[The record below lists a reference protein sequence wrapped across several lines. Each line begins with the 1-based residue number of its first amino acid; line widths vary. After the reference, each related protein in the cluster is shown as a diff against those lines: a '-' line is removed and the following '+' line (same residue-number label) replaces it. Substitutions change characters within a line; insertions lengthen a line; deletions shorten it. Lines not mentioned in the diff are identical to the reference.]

1 MKIIQSFFAN
11 DTSRPLRTNVDIA
24 SKQANI
30 SNKFL
35 KKHNYDT
42 ILYTDQQ
49 SAKYFY
55 HIKYDEIKI
64 IDLKE
69 FNIKDKL
76 NFWSITKLLCS
87 SLVKDNFLHIDL
99 DLFLIQDIIKDHK
112 NEQFI
117 CLHHEPWMTQIFYE
131 ELSKEKI
138 KKYFDIDSEKA
149 KSYNFSIFGGNNN
162 SIINSCITK
171 LNNYIDNHNNEIN
184 NLLLRVKNNKHN
196 LKKAVF
202 LEQYI
207 FPSLVSKT
215 LNIDMLPVLVPD
227 SINARGQAGIRTKL
241 KEQNIIHIWTLKETI
256 EDFIGINLFL
266 DMIEKYYF

>member
-11 DTSRPLRTNVDIA
+11 DISRPLRTNIDIA

-87 SLVKDNFLHIDL
+87 SLIKENFLHIDL
-99 DLFLIQDIIKDHK
+99 DLFLIQDIIKGHE

-117 CLHHEPWMTQIFYE
+117 CLHHEPWMTQIFYN
-131 ELSKEKI
+131 ELSQEQI
-138 KKYFDIDSEKA
+138 KKYFDIDPKKA
-149 KSYNFSIFGGNNN
+149 KSYNFSIFGGKN
-162 SIINSCITK
+162 SNIINNCIVK
-171 LNNYIDNHNNEIN
+171 LNNYIDNYNNEID
-184 NLLLRVKNNKHN
+184 NLLLEVKKYN
-196 LKKAVF
+196 LKKSVF

-207 FPSLVSKT
+207 FPSLISKD
-215 LNIDMLPVLVPD
+215 LNIDTLPVLVSS
-227 SINARGQAGIRTKL
+227 SIDAKGQTEIRIKL

-266 DMIEKYYF
+266 DMIDKYYF